1 MKKTYI
7 KPTTIVAEIQQQRH
21 LLVGTTPGRGI
32 HSDNPQDPGSSMGR
46 GLDGLW
52 DEGF

>member
-32 HSDNPQDPGSSMGR
+32 HSDNPQDPGNAMGR
-46 GLDGLW
+46 GLDDFW
-52 DEGF
+52 ED